1 MSNPADDIGL
11 PARAGDVLKRAG
23 RATAAVWARLR
34 GWRRIRFTFGG
45 LVFSLGSLAVGFAA
59 MNTANNLLYLLLG
72 AMLGLI
78 VLSSWLSEQA
88 IRGLDVRRATPR
100 GITVG
105 LEARIV
111 YEVINHKRRIPSFA
125 IELRERGLPE
135 AAFLA
140 RIGPR
145 EEKVTRSV
153 NRFVRRGIYPL
164 GALTISTSFPF
175 GLFFKE
181 RDVKQPGE
189 LVIWPRHDRALRPT
203 APGAGKSRALG
214 IPLARAL
221 GTRGDYRGLRPY
233 RPGDDPKDIH
243 WRTSARLQAPV
254 VREYDRDTSESLW
267 ICLDLAGHPGDEAEA
282 LVEVAASLAAS
293 AEAEGKRFGLVA
305 GGRTVPPGAGAGHL
319 ERVLDA
325 LARVDFRPET
335 PPPAP
340 PVDRSRCILVSLTGA
355 RASAY
360 ADAFVGVPAA
370 REEAA

>member
-11 PARAGDVLKRAG
+11 PA
-23 RATAAVWARLR
+23 
-34 GWRRIRFTFGG
+34 
-45 LVFSLGSLAVGFAA
+45 
-59 MNTANNLLYLLLG
+59 
-72 AMLGLI
+72 
-78 VLSSWLSEQA
+78 
-88 IRGLDVRRATPR
+88 
-100 GITVG
+100 
-105 LEARIV
+105 
-111 YEVINHKRRIPSFA
+111 
-125 IELRERGLPE
+125 
-135 AAFLA
+135 
-140 RIGPR
+140 
-145 EEKVTRSV
+145 
-153 NRFVRRGIYPL
+153 
-164 GALTISTSFPF
+164 
-175 GLFFKE
+175 
-181 RDVKQPGE
+181 
-189 LVIWPRHDRALRPT
+189 
-203 APGAGKSRALG
+203 
-214 IPLARAL
+214 
-221 GTRGDYRGLRPY
+221 RGLRPY

-355 RASAY
+355 SASAY

-370 REEAA
+370 HEEAA